1 MISVGFRIVC
11 LVLLCAF
18 FACNT
23 PSTPTEADGKKV
35 LENQIIAKNQVN
47 TVRVLNFRKLNGKIS
62 EFGGSKN
69 YSLEYEVEFEY
80 LRDIPETETTKGI
93 SKGAKEKIKGTMKFD
108 QTAKG
113 WIGEDEKLY

>member
-1 MISVGFRIVC
+1 MIGAGFRIVC
-11 LVLLCAF
+11 LALLGAF

-47 TVRVLNFRKLNGKIS
+47 TVRVLGFRKLNGKIS

-80 LRDIPETETTKGI
+80 LRDIRETETTKGI